1 MRVAILGAGNLGT
14 TLAVHLSRKG
24 HEVVLWTVEEDVHRL
39 VLTRRENPKYLP
51 GVRLPDS
58 ISITMNGP
66 EALQGAD
73 FALLTVPSD
82 AVRTVVKALS
92 PWLRKEALLVNF
104 AKGLE
109 PSSGLRLSQVIL
121 EELGG
126 ETPLSVVSGPSIAR
140 EILMENPTA
149 VSISSSP
156 INHAIKAKELLETP
170 FFRLYPTEDMI
181 GVEVGGAF
189 KNVFAIAAGI
199 CDGLGLGTNTKAAI
213 VTRGMEE
220 LVLLGKAFGAS
231 PETLYGLSGLGD
243 LVVTSFSPLSRNRRF
258 GEKIA
263 QGKTPQEAQAEIG
276 QVVEGIRATEVAK
289 RVAEERKLKLPIVEG
304 LHRIIFEGL
313 EVQKAFGE
321 LLW

>member
-24 HEVVLWTVEEDVHRL
+24 HEVALWTVEEDVHRL
-39 VLTRRENPKYLP
+39 VLTRRENFRYLP

-58 ISITMNGP
+58 VSITMDGS
-66 EALQGAD
+66 EALHDAD

-82 AVRTVVKALS
+82 AVRTVVRALS
-92 PWLRKEALLVNF
+92 PWLRRDIMIINF

-109 PSSGLRLSQVIL
+109 PSSGMRLSQVIR

-126 ETPLSVVSGPSIAR
+126 KVPLSVVSGPSIAR
-140 EILMENPTA
+140 EILLENPTA
-149 VSISSSP
+149 VSISSRP
-156 INHAIKAKELLETP
+156 IEHAIRAKELLEAP
-170 FFRLYPTEDMI
+170 FFHLHPTEDMI

-220 LVLLGKAFGAS
+220 MVLLGKAFGAS
-231 PETLYGLSGLGD
+231 ATTLYGLSGLGD

-263 QGKTPQEAQAEIG
+263 QGKTPQEAQTEIG

-304 LHRIIFEGL
+304 LYRIIFEGL
-313 EVQKAFGE
+313 KVQEAFWE